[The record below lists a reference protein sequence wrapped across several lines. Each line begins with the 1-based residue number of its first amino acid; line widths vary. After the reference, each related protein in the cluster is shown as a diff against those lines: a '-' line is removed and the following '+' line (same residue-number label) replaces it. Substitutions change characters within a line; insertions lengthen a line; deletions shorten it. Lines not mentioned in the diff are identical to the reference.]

1 MPSLSQV
8 ATARAYL
15 SDGDGDSDSDAAG
28 VPGTKAQG
36 TAGAN
41 VVTNNGA
48 GRKMG
53 RYAALL
59 HPPLPPPGEAATA
72 AAAATAGTAGT
83 AATAAAP
90 GPASR

>member
-1 MPSLSQV
+1 M

-15 SDGDGDSDSDAAG
+15 RDSDGDGDSDSDSDAAG

-59 HPPLPPPGEAATA
+59 HPPLPPPGEAA
-72 AAAATAGTAGT
+72 AAATAT
-83 AATAAAP
+83 AATAGMAATAP

>member
-1 MPSLSQV
+1 M

-15 SDGDGDSDSDAAG
+15 SDSDSDSAG

-72 AAAATAGTAGT
+72 AATATAGTAGT